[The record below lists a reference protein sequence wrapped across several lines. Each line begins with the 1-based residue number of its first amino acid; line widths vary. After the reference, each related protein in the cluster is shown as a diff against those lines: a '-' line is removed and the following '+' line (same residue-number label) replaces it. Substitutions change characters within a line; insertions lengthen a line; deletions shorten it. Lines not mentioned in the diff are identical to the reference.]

1 MKSNKGAS
9 YTDADDDV
17 IIEMISR
24 YPSNLGFAFQEAAKI
39 LKRGAGGISNY
50 YYRELKKRRNAVALI
65 TTEGTMMN
73 VKQTK
78 RPTTRRSALSAL
90 EVAIVAVQSMDAE
103 ERKELL
109 RVIMQD

>member
-1 MKSNKGAS
+1 MKQNKGAS

-24 YPSNLGFAFQEAAKI
+24 YPSNLGFAFEEAAKI
-39 LKRGAGGISNY
+39 LKRSASGINNY
-50 YYRELKKRRNAVALI
+50 YYRDLKKRRNAVALI
-65 TTEGTMMN
+65 TTEGAMMN
-73 VKQTK
+73 TKATK
-78 RPTTRRSALSAL
+78 RPPTRKKGLSAL
-90 EVAIVAVQSMDAE
+90 DVAIVAVQSMDAE